1 MQLANLIV
9 PVTVLSSPTQVKI
22 VGLCIDETISF
33 RQFDWITGVNVLI
46 HRSRF
51 REEFLSSVDALYG
64 NSNTKQMAQN
74 ARAFENAR
82 CTKTPKAAGHESST

>member
-1 MQLANLIV
+1 
-9 PVTVLSSPTQVKI
+9 VKI

-33 RQFDWITGVNVLI
+33 RQFDCITGVNVLI
-46 HRSRF
+46 HRSCF
-51 REEFLSSVDALYG
+51 RQEFLSAVDALYG

-82 CTKTPKAAGHESST
+82 CTKTPEAAGHESST